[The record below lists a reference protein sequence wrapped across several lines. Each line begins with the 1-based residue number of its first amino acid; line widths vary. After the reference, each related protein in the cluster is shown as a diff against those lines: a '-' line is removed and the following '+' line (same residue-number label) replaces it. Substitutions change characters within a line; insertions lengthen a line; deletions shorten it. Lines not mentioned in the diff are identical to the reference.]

1 MNLGHSLQI
10 KLITH
15 SLFLLLGHSL
25 IVVLYNLIDQ
35 LILKSLLLVLLL
47 QLDCLYKLLV
57 LLWTKVWLVEGSLMI
72 SLLVFHLLLVL
83 NLHLKEDVMLQVV
96 DSFKVLLYR
105 EVIMFSLDRSLM
117 LFLFLLLSDS
127 ELCYLFLKSSL
138 SFWLCH
144 LVVFVIFIT
153 LLFVMIIDYWVALSR
168 SKKSWVTFLIVVI
181 THSFSIVKEVAP
193 THIERLNNW
202 IVL

>member
-1 MNLGHSLQI
+1 M
-10 KLITH
+10 
-15 SLFLLLGHSL
+15 
-25 IVVLYNLIDQ
+25 
-35 LILKSLLLVLLL
+35 
-47 QLDCLYKLLV
+47 
-57 LLWTKVWLVEGSLMI
+57 WLVEGSLMI

-138 SFWLCH
+138 SF
-144 LVVFVIFIT
+144 
-153 LLFVMIIDYWVALSR
+153 
-168 SKKSWVTFLIVVI
+168 
-181 THSFSIVKEVAP
+181 
-193 THIERLNNW
+193 
-202 IVL
+202 